1 MSPIFVSVKCL
12 RFSVLNVGLNGL
24 KRLQNFIAK
33 ISSSMLFP
41 MIHDEDQWQLAS
53 IRIYMPVT
61 TISTRVSCIHVQYK
75 QLLDTCDR
83 IDRVW
88 FMVVDLLATRM
99 DTSFRKYST
108 YELQRSIFVISS
120 LDCILMIFTQIHI
133 FTNIIE
139 ISRIKYRNK

>member
-1 MSPIFVSVKCL
+1 MSPIFVLVKCL
-12 RFSVLNVGLNGL
+12 TFSVELNGL
-24 KRLQNFIAK
+24 KRLRNCIAK
-33 ISSSMLFP
+33 ISSLMLLL

-61 TISTRVSCIHVQYK
+61 TISTRVSCTHVQYK

-108 YELQRSIFVISS
+108 YDL
-120 LDCILMIFTQIHI
+120 
-133 FTNIIE
+133 
-139 ISRIKYRNK
+139 

>member
-1 MSPIFVSVKCL
+1 MSPIFVSVKCVK
-12 RFSVLNVGLNGL
+12 FSVLNIGLNGL
-24 KRLQNFIAK
+24 KHLQNYIAK
-33 ISSSMLFP
+33 ISSLMLFL
-41 MIHDEDQWQLAS
+41 MIHDEDRWQLAS

-61 TISTRVSCIHVQYK
+61 TISTRVSCTHVQYK

-108 YELQRSIFVISS
+108 CEL
-120 LDCILMIFTQIHI
+120 
-133 FTNIIE
+133 
-139 ISRIKYRNK
+139 